1 MDWPTL
7 DLDLSESNF
16 GYFRY
21 GQGKCTILRKLVTDE
36 VSCDQLSKIRGCRT
50 THTTQVPHS
59 WDLHS
64 ETQWDSW
71 LEKVS

>member
-7 DLDLSESNF
+7 DFDLSESSF

-21 GQGKCTILRKLVTDE
+21 GQGKCTVMRKLVTDE
-36 VSCDQLSKIRGCRT
+36 VSSDQPSQIQVYRAA
-50 THTTQVPHS
+50 HTVQMPHS

-64 ETQWDSW
+64 ETEWDSW
-71 LEKVS
+71 LGKVS